1 MSGIDLS
8 AALPNPGVNASNVDV
23 LANDSAISGS
33 QNSTV
38 AAFHNLVPALV
49 ECFAII
55 LLGYV
60 AGRSGV
66 VCPSQSRGLG
76 HYVTYFALP
85 AMLFKSLVILDFS
98 EVNWLFWSSVLI
110 GKAIVFV
117 VVYVGTLLVSGWA
130 GLGKA
135 GLFGIFAT
143 QSNDFALG
151 YPIVK
156 ALYENSYPQIMQY
169 IYILAP
175 VNLMF
180 INPWGF
186 LSLEANKSA
195 SNEHRRHKA
204 YIAWVIMKGLLT
216 NPIFIT
222 VPIGIVFNFA
232 LSQRL
237 PVFLEGILTTLES
250 SFGATALFL
259 LGINMVGKVR
269 QQSGMALLPPALL
282 IASKRLLLPLVVN
295 QLVYVIDPGRGNETL
310 TETYASFGF
319 LYGSLPTAPTVFLYA
334 THYQESLQMIAPT
347 MVYCTFVSA
356 PFMFITATMVMIP
369 MATENQYHDA
379 LDDGAFNVS
388 CIGLASAVWVFIIF
402 LLRKKLSHLPHQFTA
417 NLIIAQA
424 VGALSVIICHSV
436 HITAYW
442 GRVVHFIFL
451 MVGIFGCRCWTSMVA
466 LALFLLRYRSTCFVV
481 RNRFFFYIYGW
492 GAPLIITGILVTV
505 IPLHHDDVD
514 VLYEIEKPQL
524 IASVVVLSLN
534 VVLTVAFLFALQRR
548 DRFRQEEY
556 QSIPGYDS
564 ANSEPEGHTSVSLEK
579 KKHNLLGEGNNPSP
593 HLMPPPPIDSLRS
606 GDFGEGSSTSLDSP
620 SSSSPLTD
628 IEDLPNL
635 NVAIRRQMCPARFN
649 CSHYRSNECRR
660 MLLHRNLQEIS
671 QQEEEDVVAL
681 DEAKNHQLGRHLV
694 LLYLMVLSMIVAV
707 SLCLWK
713 LLGSTQSGIFLEL
726 SFLDCIL
733 NFGQGFFALAVFGF
747 DTENVIMPV
756 VRMFRRV
763 IYGTEKVRL
772 PRRNDLSPEVMM
784 TCEQF
789 KTHHMARCQ
798 DAIVTDLKYHLRTY
812 RNVFRGSDLVDWLL
826 EVGLAEG
833 RSEATAYGTRLL
845 LGQLLEHTHQ
855 EHHFHDSGLFYRF
868 LLDEEEEG
876 GACGGSSKRDV
887 IMEKDEEE
895 EEEEESPAGVNSQS

>member
-8 AALPNPGVNASNVDV
+8 AALPNPGVTVSNVDV
-23 LANDSAISGS
+23 SANDSDISGS

-38 AAFHNLVPALV
+38 AAFHNLIPALV

-60 AGRSGV
+60 AGRSGI
-66 VCPSQSRGLG
+66 VCPSQSKGLG

-186 LSLEANKSA
+186 LSLEANKST
-195 SNEHRRHKA
+195 SSEHRRHKA
-204 YIAWVIMKGLLT
+204 YIAWVILKGLLT

-222 VPIGIVFNFA
+222 VPIGIIFNFA

-282 IASKRLLLPLVVN
+282 IASKLLLLPLVVN
-295 QLVYVIDPGRGNETL
+295 QLVYVIDPGQGNETL

-379 LDDGAFNVS
+379 LDNGAFNVS

-402 LLRKKLSHLPHQFTA
+402 VLRKKLSHLPHQFTT
-417 NLIIAQA
+417 NLIIAQG

-451 MVGIFGCRCWTSMVA
+451 MVGIFGSRCWTSMVA

-492 GAPLIITGILVTV
+492 GAPLVITGILLTV

-534 VVLTVAFLFALQRR
+534 VALTVVFLFALQRR
-548 DRFRQEEY
+548 DRFRREEY

-564 ANSEPEGHTSVSLEK
+564 ADSEPEGHTSVSLEK
-579 KKHNLLGEGNNPSP
+579 NLIEKGEK
-593 HLMPPPPIDSLRS
+593 DSLRG
-606 GDFGEGSSTSLDSP
+606 GDFGEGSSTSSDTP

-694 LLYLMVLSMIVAV
+694 LLYLMVLSMIVAL

-876 GACGGSSKRDV
+876 GGACGGSSKRNV

-895 EEEEESPAGVNSQS
+895 EEEEESPAVVNSKS